1 MEIIF
6 NLIFPQILALIAMER
21 LDDLIPVFRSVLEVG
36 GPMEKRQTFCR
47 EVVQKVKD
55 VLASSKSE
63 VPQDLLRMLEY
74 LETNGHISE
83 NSLDELLCQEIVSTA
98 QRRDPPSN
106 LAESYR
112 TRGGSQQYNKF
123 TPTRQQKSRFA
134 RPGLTEMN

>member
-1 MEIIF
+1 
-6 NLIFPQILALIAMER
+6 MER

-36 GPMEKRQTFCR
+36 GPMEKRQTFCL

-112 TRGGSQQYNKF
+112 TRGGSQQFNKF